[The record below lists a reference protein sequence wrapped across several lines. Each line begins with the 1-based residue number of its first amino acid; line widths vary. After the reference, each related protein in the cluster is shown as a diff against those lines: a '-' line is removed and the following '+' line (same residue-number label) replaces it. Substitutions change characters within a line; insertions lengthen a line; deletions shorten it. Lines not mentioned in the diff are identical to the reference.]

1 MVSNSSKPE
10 EKQSVSSKKDKN
22 FSYRVR
28 IFSMLYLAHH
38 PVCDKFNNHIFRIG
52 SLFLCLGCTSV
63 FLAFISYTIVFF
75 SMLPFFTSFPYVN
88 GIFAAFGVAM
98 ALTQVFL
105 KPNNKLIKVL
115 LRFSLGIGLGA
126 YTAIIVQVSNLSS
139 RIGNFTILIQIAL
152 FLLLIPGVFLYNVLR
167 GDSPYLECTECSIK
181 YIEPSCDYNSINL
194 DNK

>member
-1 MVSNSSKPE
+1 MVSNSLKPE
-10 EKQSVSSKKDKN
+10 EKLSVSSKKEKS

-38 PVCDKFNNHIFRIG
+38 PACDKFNNHIFRIG
-52 SLFLCLGCTSV
+52 SLFLCIGCTSV

-88 GIFAAFGVAM
+88 GIFAAFGVGM

-115 LRFSLGIGLGA
+115 LRFSLGLGLGA
-126 YTAIIVQVSNLSS
+126 YTALIVQVSNLSS
-139 RIGNFTILIQIAL
+139 QIGNFTILIQISL

-181 YIEPSCDYNSINL
+181 YIEPSCDFNTVTL
-194 DNK
+194 TEK

>member
-1 MVSNSSKPE
+1 MVSNSVKPK
-10 EKQSVSSKKDKN
+10 EKQSVSSKKKRS
-22 FSYRVR
+22 FSNRVR
-28 IFSMLYLAHH
+28 IFSMQYLVHH
-38 PVCDKFNNHIFRIG
+38 PACDKFNNHIFRIG

-63 FLAFISYTIVFF
+63 IIAFISYTIVFF
-75 SMLPFFTSFPYVN
+75 SLLSFFTSFPYVN

-115 LRFSLGIGLGA
+115 LRFSLGLGLGA
-126 YTAIIVQVSNLSS
+126 YTALIVQVSNLSS
-139 RIGNFTILIQIAL
+139 QIGNFTILIQIAL

-181 YIEPSCDYNSINL
+181 FMEPSCDFNTVTL
-194 DNK
+194 EEK

>member
-1 MVSNSSKPE
+1 MVSNSLKPE
-10 EKQSVSSKKDKN
+10 DKQSVSSKKDKS

-38 PVCDKFNNHIFRIG
+38 PACDKFNNHIFRIG
-52 SLFLCLGCTSV
+52 SLFLCVGCTSI

-105 KPNNKLIKVL
+105 KPKNKWVKSFF
-115 LRFSLGIGLGA
+115 RFCLGIGLGA
-126 YTAIIVQVSNLSS
+126 YTAIIVQVSKLSS
-139 RIGNFTILIQIAL
+139 QIGFFTILVQIGL
-152 FLLLIPGVFLYNVLR
+152 FLLLIPGIFLYNILR
-167 GDSPYLECTECSIK
+167 GESPYMECKECSVK
-181 YIEPSCDYNSINL
+181 FIEITCDYNLINAEE
-194 DNK
+194 N